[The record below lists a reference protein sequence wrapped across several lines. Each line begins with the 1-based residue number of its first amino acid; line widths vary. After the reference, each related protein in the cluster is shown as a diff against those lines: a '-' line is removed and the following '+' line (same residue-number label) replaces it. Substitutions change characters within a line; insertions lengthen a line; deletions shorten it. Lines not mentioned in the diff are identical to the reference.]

1 MYLVQRNTGTE
12 EAFMQGMENIPSEV
26 FTVHRTGSEML
37 VTYCSA
43 LSAAINQGMAVTSTA
58 QPFGQTALAPLFGSP
73 KAQVFKPSNLH

>member
-1 MYLVQRNTGTE
+1 
-12 EAFMQGMENIPSEV
+12 MQGMENIPSEV

-43 LSAAINQGMAVTSTA
+43 LSAAINQGMVVSSTSTA